1 MSQTFQKV
9 LTVLRDSMVCSGTT
23 AVFEFLMH
31 LNYAAVEYT
40 KMLTSDWRAGVEPAA
55 TPLGLSLPSPR
66 VSIWLAN
73 SG

>member
-23 AVFEFLMH
+23 AMFELLMH

-40 KMLTSDWRAGVEPAA
+40 KILTSGWRAGVEPGA
-55 TPLGLSLPSPR
+55 TPLGLGLPSLR

-73 SG
+73 WG